1 MSDSK
6 PPFDDD
12 LPEGRDGD
20 DYEVGYRKPP
30 KQTRFKKGQSGN
42 PKGRPKGLKNLATDL
57 REELSE
63 SIPVRENGRVKR
75 MSKQRALIKALVTKG
90 LNADPRAMETTLKL
104 VTNILGAGDD
114 QIAEAPLSSMDR
126 RILESFLGGDD
137 ETV

>member
-6 PPFDDD
+6 PPFDDE
-12 LPEGRDGD
+12 LPEGRDDD

-63 SIPVRENGRVKR
+63 RIPVRENGSVKR

-90 LNADPRAMETTLKL
+90 LNADPRSMETTLKL
-104 VTNILGAGDD
+104 VANILGAGDD
-114 QIAEAPLSSMDR
+114 QIAEAPLSLEDGK
-126 RILESFLGGDD
+126 ILEAFLGGDD
-137 ETV
+137 EPA

>member
-1 MSDSK
+1 MADSK

-63 SIPVRENGRVKR
+63 RITVRENGRVKR
-75 MSKQRALIKALVTKG
+75 MSKQRALVKAQVAKALG
-90 LNADPRAMETTLKL
+90 ADPRAMEATLKL
-104 VTNILGAGDD
+104 IANIFGAGDD
-114 QIAEAPLSSMDR
+114 QIAEAPLSSEDR
-126 RILESFLGGDD
+126 EILETYLGGDD
-137 ETV
+137 EPV